1 MAKASTATTATTA
14 RAGVLRVRQSTG
26 LSPAEKEL
34 LSKFKTIKHHEE
46 LAILRRA
53 KSQDVEDA
61 GVKKDARARAIDI
74 IRARRA
80 QEEAAAQQEK
90 QGQEKAA
97 PKTKIKLAAIK
108 PVKPTKRKNN
118 IIDDSDDDD
127 DDDDDAAAAKA
138 AVAATTTT
146 TMTTTM
152 TTTTTATVPTA
163 TKPVPAK
170 KKHVIGVKRRAP
182 KPKQIPT
189 IFVEHLPETFGEN
202 ELMQYFGVQCQLQVT
217 GIHVF
222 DGCMSAI
229 VSFSTPEQGQMVL
242 ANAPG
247 MAIGDRPLRVRWAT
261 EEDVK
266 ASEGVPVPVPM
277 DAAPS
282 DPRMMMA
289 AKVALREDRRDEA
302 MGVGRRDG
310 EEEEEEEEEERE
322 EEEEDDDDP
331 RARNVVDYFDL

>member
-90 QGQEKAA
+90 QGQEKQGQEKAA

-127 DDDDDAAAAKA
+127 DDDAAAAKA

-146 TMTTTM
+146 TMTTA
-152 TTTTTATVPTA
+152 TTATVPTA

-289 AKVALREDRRDEA
+289 AKVAQREDRRDEA

-310 EEEEEEEEEERE
+310 EEEEEEERE

>member
-53 KSQDVEDA
+53 KCQDVEDA

-127 DDDDDAAAAKA
+127 DAAAAKA
-138 AVAATTTT
+138 AVAATT
-146 TMTTTM
+146 TTTM

-289 AKVALREDRRDEA
+289 AKVAQREDRRDEA

-310 EEEEEEEEEERE
+310 EEEEEEEEEE
-322 EEEEDDDDP
+322 EDDDDP

>member
-14 RAGVLRVRQSTG
+14 RAGTLRVRQSSG
-26 LSPAEKEL
+26 LSPAAKEL

-53 KSQDVEDA
+53 KSQDVEDV

-97 PKTKIKLAAIK
+97 PKVAPKTKIKLAAIK

-127 DDDDDAAAAKA
+127 DDAKA

-146 TMTTTM
+146 TP
-152 TTTTTATVPTA
+152 TTTTATVPTA

-170 KKHVIGVKRRAP
+170 KRHVIGVKRRAP

-189 IFVEHLPETFGEN
+189 IFVEDLPETVGEN

-247 MAIGDRPLRVRWAT
+247 MAIGDRPLCVRWAT

-266 ASEGVPVPVPM
+266 ASEGVPVPVTM

-289 AKVALREDRRDEA
+289 AKVAQRKDQRDEA

-310 EEEEEEEEEERE
+310 EEEEEEEEERE
-322 EEEEDDDDP
+322 EEDDDDDDP

>member
-1 MAKASTATTATTA
+1 MAKASTATTA

-127 DDDDDAAAAKA
+127 DAAAAKA

-152 TTTTTATVPTA
+152 TTTAMTATVPTA

-282 DPRMMMA
+282 DPRMMLA
-289 AKVALREDRRDEA
+289 AKVAQREDRRDEA

-322 EEEEDDDDP
+322 EEEEEEDDDDP